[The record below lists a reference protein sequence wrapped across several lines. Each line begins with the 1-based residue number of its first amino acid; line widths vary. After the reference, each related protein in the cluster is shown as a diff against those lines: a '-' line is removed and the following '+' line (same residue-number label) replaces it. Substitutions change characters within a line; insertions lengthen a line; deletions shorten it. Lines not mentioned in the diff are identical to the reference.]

1 MKPTKAIK
9 TVLVVLLILSTLS
22 AAFFG
27 ACLTLA
33 VENDQYTA
41 SPTESMQ
48 DLFDPLLS
56 REAVALFNLLDENYQ
71 LWVATDSLKAEIQ
84 NFEATTGVNFSVIL
98 NNEIIYTSIN
108 GTVPIDRYI
117 LREAYFNPN
126 MKYDIEAYLY
136 TPIKGTLPWYLYKG
150 FQIVYGLRYLSIVF
164 GVISVLNML
173 LCSFL
178 LTRLAGKQLG
188 TDEIKCSKFVR
199 KTPYSILLLLF
210 LAMAFAVTI
219 GFAAVDHI
227 ELVWHSVDLWVY
239 CLPLYIGILWLLF
252 TWLLCLTVKKC
263 RCKTFWNTGILYRI
277 GRFLHRKLIAPLKPK
292 CSYLWKNLSLWWK
305 AGILFGG
312 IFILSGLFL
321 LLFGNAC
328 KFRLGGFTAFLV
340 VAWLAAMAMLGAA
353 FFFAV
358 INLQQL
364 KLGAKRIKE
373 GGLSEKIDTSNM
385 YWEFKD
391 HANNLNTI
399 GDGIKAAV
407 AEQIK
412 SERFQTELL
421 TNVSHDIKTPMTSI
435 INYVDLLDKLDLND
449 ETAKEY
455 IAVLTRQ
462 SARLKKLTEDLVEAS
477 KAQSGALTPHLA
489 NVNFSMLLHQALG
502 EYTDRFEE
510 KGLTPVMR
518 LPDEEV
524 YLFADNR
531 MLWRILDNLFSNI
544 SKYAMDAT
552 RVYIDLLANGTLTV
566 RNISAQEITVADEE
580 LTRRFVRGD
589 ASRSLSSGSGLGLS
603 IALSLAEL
611 MEGSLKVQTD
621 GDLFKVIL
629 TLPIGSKPTEN

>member
-41 SPTESMQ
+41 SPTESMR

-84 NFEATTGVNFSVIL
+84 KFEQQTGAYYRVIL
-98 NNEIIYTSIN
+98 NDNEIYNSLENQAALGSYRLFESYFSPHYVYTI
-108 GTVPIDRYI
+108 TAEVY
-117 LREAYFNPN
+117 
-126 MKYDIEAYLY
+126 M
-136 TPIKGTLPWYLYKG
+136 PIKGTLPWYLYQG
-150 FQIVYGLRYLSIVF
+150 FRFVYAMRYWGYVF
-164 GVISVLNML
+164 GAISILVML

-210 LAMAFAVTI
+210 LAMAFAVTV
-219 GFAAVDHI
+219 GFAAVDQI
-227 ELVWHSVDLWVY
+227 ELVWHSADLWLY

-277 GRFLHRKLIAPLKPK
+277 GRFLYRKLIAPLKPK
-292 CSYLWKNLSLWWK
+292 CSYLRRNLSLWWK

-340 VAWLAAMAMLGAA
+340 VVWLAAMAMLGTA

-373 GGLSEKIDTSNM
+373 GGLSEKIDTSRM
-385 YWEFKD
+385 YWEFKQ
-391 HANNLNTI
+391 HAETLNSI
-399 GDGIKAAV
+399 GDGVKNAV
-407 AEQIK
+407 AEQMK

-455 IAVLTRQ
+455 IAVLSRQ

-477 KAQSGALTPHLA
+477 KAQSGALTPQLT

>member
-1 MKPTKAIK
+1 MKLSRTWKVIL
-9 TVLVVLLILSTLS
+9 TVLLVISTLS
-22 AAFFG
+22 ASLFG
-27 ACLTLA
+27 ISALLA
-33 VENDQYTA
+33 VEGELYST
-41 SPTESMQ
+41 PTDSAMARLYE
-48 DLFDPLLS
+48 PLLK
-56 REAVALFNLLDENYQ
+56 REAVALFNLLDENIYNWEKADIIYQ
-71 LWVATDSLKAEIQ
+71 EIDDFQ
-84 NFEATTGVNFSVIL
+84 EQTGVNFKVKF
-98 NNEIIYTSIN
+98 NNRIIYLKRAYSKPLSSYN
-108 GTVPIDRYI
+108 LED
-117 LREAYFNPN
+117 AYFNEARRFT
-126 MKYDIEAYLY
+126 IEAHLYQPKEGSLTGYLY
-136 TPIKGTLPWYLYKG
+136 HG
-150 FQIVYGLRYLSIVF
+150 FQFVYAMRYWGYVF
-164 GVISVLNML
+164 GAISILVML
-173 LCSFL
+173 LCSIL
-178 LTRLAGKQLG
+178 LILSAGKQKG
-188 TDEIKCSKFVR
+188 SDEVRCSKVLFHL
-199 KTPYSILLLLF
+199 PYSILLVLF
-210 LAMAFAVTI
+210 AFPVLTVTV
-219 GFAAVDHI
+219 GFAAIDLI
-227 ELVWHSVDLWVY
+227 KLVWSVDLWFY

-277 GRFLHRKLIAPLKPK
+277 GRFLHRKFIAPLKPK
-292 CSYLWKNLSLWWK
+292 CSYLWRNLSLWWK

-328 KFRLGGFTAFLV
+328 KFRAEGLIAFLV
-340 VAWLAAMAMLGAA
+340 VAWLAAMVMLGTA

-373 GGLSEKIDTSNM
+373 GGLSEKIDTSRM
-385 YWEFKD
+385 YWEFKQ
-391 HANNLNTI
+391 HAETLNSI
-399 GDGIKAAV
+399 GDGVKNAV
-407 AEQIK
+407 AEQMK

-455 IAVLTRQ
+455 IAVLSRQ

-477 KAQSGALTPHLA
+477 KAQSGALTPQLT